1 MIICKNNE
9 GIPVIF
15 SMFPEDTQYLEFP
28 NNFNFYRFMPMEI
41 LRLKDLGKHYFDSLD
56 PSNGIIRISTSN
68 IFINIIVFAGM
79 VNIANDYGNS
89 MNMIIVKNR
98 NGKRVGYVKTKIVNN
113 SGLFSNSTFQLLKR
127 IARFL
132 GVKEVIIN
140 NYEYNKYTIVSKLNA
155 NITRNNGK
163 SEKLTAVNQEYL
175 TKVYDSMVFDN
186 LLTNIAG
193 EHSNIYST
201 DNGIPENTDIHVLS
215 TLVKKFFNFNYDF
228 YINTRDNN
236 NIFYMVFRKKN
247 SWIISKNM
255 DHEVEPLYVIGS
267 VGYKLMT
274 VNRDSKVELLGP
286 EELIFF
292 NADMWNDWN
301 VNDQTIF
308 ISKLDETLNNSDFYF
323 SRWLNYHNNE
333 TFFKNGT
340 LIKALDLVSST
351 IVNTNLS

>member
-15 SMFPEDTQYLEFP
+15 NMFPEDTQYLEFP
-28 NNFNFYRFMPMEI
+28 DDLSKMYNFYKFTPIEI
-41 LRLKDLGKHYFDSLD
+41 LQLKNLGKHYFDSLD
-56 PSNGIIRISTSN
+56 PSRGIIRIFTHN
-68 IFINIIVFAGM
+68 ISIIIITFAGM
-79 VNIANDYGNS
+79 VNIVNGYENS

-98 NGKRVGYVKTKIVNN
+98 NGKRVGYVKTNIVNN
-113 SGLFSNSTFQLLKR
+113 SKSFSNNVLQLLKR

-132 GVKEVIIN
+132 GASKVVIS

-163 SEKLTAVNQEYL
+163 SEKLVAVNQEHL
-175 TKVYDSMVFDN
+175 SKVYDSMVFNN

-201 DNGIPENTDIHVLS
+201 DNGIPENISIYALS
-215 TLVKKFFNFNYDF
+215 TLVKKFFDFNYDF
-228 YINTRDNN
+228 YINTRDNST
-236 NIFYMVFRKKN
+236 FYMVFRKKN

-267 VGYKLMT
+267 VGYKLMA
-274 VNRDSKVELLGP
+274 VNRDNKVELLEP
-286 EELIFF
+286 EELISF
-292 NADMWNDWN
+292 NADMWNNWN
-301 VNDQTIF
+301 VNDQIIF
-308 ISKLDETLNNSDFYF
+308 ISKLDETLNNSDFNL
-323 SRWLNYHNNE
+323 LNYPNNK
-333 TFFKNGT
+333 TFFENGT